1 MKKAIL
7 LLSVI
12 LSIIF
17 VTGCSK
23 NNDIVGNNDD
33 EILQYLYKSDFMN
46 AIGKDNITI
55 VDTIYIDNSKV
66 IGFLS
71 NTGQGYLVYEKN
83 KKGNYI
89 LTDNV
94 AQGITQGDLGVS
106 HFIGKYNL
114 NNGLENS
121 DNAYIVISNG
131 DIVSKV
137 EISING
143 RIFNKSLKTGKP
155 SMILLK
161 DMVPK
166 SEYKDG
172 VNFDCRYFDIN
183 NNELK
188 NE

>member
-1 MKKAIL
+1 MGVKMKKAIL

-46 AIGKDNITI
+46 TIGKDDITI
-55 VDTIYIDNSKV
+55 IDTIYIDNSKV

-89 LTDNV
+89 LL
-94 AQGITQGDLGVS
+94 I
-106 HFIGKYNL
+106 
-114 NNGLENS
+114 
-121 DNAYIVISNG
+121 
-131 DIVSKV
+131 
-137 EISING
+137 
-143 RIFNKSLKTGKP
+143 
-155 SMILLK
+155 M
-161 DMVPK
+161 
-166 SEYKDG
+166 
-172 VNFDCRYFDIN
+172 
-183 NNELK
+183 
-188 NE
+188 